1 MGARDRLKNANQHAM
16 NAVDQTLESLNREPL
31 YKEEPIKEPVT
42 KPEIKE
48 TEIEAISNNI
58 NVAIDIKSKE
68 KQQTKKTGRPAK
80 WLDGQARLSFIV
92 SPDMKEKIETAS
104 IFFGGSITDYITTL
118 INNDIDKN
126 YEMYKKQEELLKS
139 FKRR

>member
-1 MGARDRLKNANQHAM
+1 MGARDRLKNANTHAM

-31 YKEEPIKEPVT
+31 YKEEDTKMSINEPVKIDNTVEDEQIITVSTT
-42 KPEIKE
+42 K
-48 TEIEAISNNI
+48 TN
-58 NVAIDIKSKE
+58 DE
-68 KQQTKKTGRPAK
+68 KKQSKKTGRPAK
-80 WLDGQARLSFIV
+80 WSEGQARLSFIV
-92 SPDMKEKIETAS
+92 SPDMKDKIETAS

-139 FKRR
+139 FKRV